1 MSANCPRL
9 RTVNDTGTFDTE
21 ISELSALL
29 RAQRG
34 NALNTLQHLQEMGA
48 THRERRGHELEM
60 LQDVYEDS
68 RKLHG
73 APPCLCRVRC
83 MEADTLRRQPPPTNA
98 GVPRD
103 HWLVPVRPT
112 RFSSFLPERPAD
124 RRALAHSHVHGGDSE
139 LAINGLRQALVG
151 LTNLVDEN
159 GNHHDLVPKVAG
171 HLKIVLERTA
181 EREPEGAAHAHPQ
194 PSAFLLTVSC
204 LRRPG
209 DEPKFEL
216 DTSEMLILKD
226 LTRPQKG
233 RAKRRVWLA
242 AKTALALRAA
252 LSSIG

>member
-1 MSANCPRL
+1 MCMRTAASCTVRLLAFAACAAWRLTRCAGNHHPRTL
-9 RTVNDTGTFDTE
+9 ECLATIGWYQC
-21 ISELSALL
+21 
-29 RAQRG
+29 AQR
-34 NALNTLQHLQEMGA
+34 A
-48 THRERRGHELEM
+48 
-60 LQDVYEDS
+60 S
-68 RKLHG
+68 
-73 APPCLCRVRC
+73 
-83 MEADTLRRQPPPTNA
+83 
-98 GVPRD
+98 
-103 HWLVPVRPT
+103 
-112 RFSSFLPERPAD
+112 SSFLPERPAD

>member
-1 MSANCPRL
+1 MFQLTVPL

-21 ISELSALL
+21 IAELNALL

-34 NALNTLQHLQEMGA
+34 NALQTLEHLQEMGA

-83 MEADTLRRQPPPTNA
+83 STSTWLSQADTPRRQPPPTNA

-112 RFSSFLPERPAD
+112 RFSAFVRERTAD
-124 RRALAHSHVHGGDSE
+124 QRALAHSHVHGGDSE

-181 EREPEGAAHAHPQ
+181 EREPEGTAHAHPQ
-194 PSAFLLTVSC
+194 RL
-204 LRRPG
+204 
-209 DEPKFEL
+209 
-216 DTSEMLILKD
+216 
-226 LTRPQKG
+226 
-233 RAKRRVWLA
+233 
-242 AKTALALRAA
+242 ALAC
-252 LSSIG
+252 